1 MMLASA
7 TWGHA
12 GAFTPF
18 YRIAGVLDRAAFDIS
33 LDEAAGGN
41 RFWLETQTALPGAC
55 VHLGLAGLFG
65 MLFYLLAR
73 EGRGSPAAALVLAG
87 AGWSLLV
94 AALMVPV
101 LRLAGRSVGGGA
113 LVAELPRQLG
123 WPTYVGMHL
132 VYGLALG
139 AVVALRVILR
149 ARFGPGPERPV
160 PDGEP
165 GGLPPFRT
173 G

>member
-1 MMLASA
+1 MGLFMMLASA

-18 YRIAGVLDRAAFDIS
+18 YRIAGVLDRAAFDVS
-33 LDEAAGGN
+33 LEEAAGGN

-73 EGRGSPAAALVLAG
+73 EGRGSPAAALVAAAL
-87 AGWSLLV
+87 GWSLLV

-101 LRLAGRSVGGGA
+101 LRLAGRSLGGGA
-113 LVAELPRQLG
+113 LIARAPAQLG
-123 WPTYVGMHL
+123 WPTYVAMHL

-139 AVVALRVILR
+139 GLVAWWSSRQGH
-149 ARFGPGPERPV
+149 A
-160 PDGEP
+160 
-165 GGLPPFRT
+165 
-173 G
+173 